1 MQWVANMDFH
11 RLVEKMD
18 ELSKP
23 LLESE
28 IKMHECGGDTTPQ
41 KPPSM
46 TVSLNANGLD
56 DISSLMQLLVKVN
69 PDAVAPKM
77 IAEPV
82 EIDGQE
88 DGDLDKDDDEGAIGR
103 AVGTKLGSMAGGAA
117 GTSLAGPVGAAAG
130 VTLGGAA
137 GGHVGDKVGD
147 AIYNKFGGNAVG
159 NAVNKFNTAL
169 QNRKQPGNT
178 TPSKIGSV
186 VNKAVDAASDYLT
199 NDSLPESITLQS
211 QIRAELQE
219 RLNAIKMR

>member
-28 IKMHECGGDTTPQ
+28 IKMDECGGDMTMHN
-41 KPPSM
+41 PPSM
-46 TVSLNANGLD
+46 TVNLNVNGLD

-69 PDAVAPKM
+69 PDAAAPKM
-77 IAEPV
+77 VSEPD

-88 DGDLDKDDDEGAIGR
+88 DGDLDKDDVEGAVGR
-103 AVGTKLGSMAGGAA
+103 AIGTKLGSMAGGAA
-117 GTSLAGPVGAAAG
+117 GASLAGPVGGAAG

-178 TPSKIGSV
+178 SPSKIGSV
-186 VNKAVDAASDYLT
+186 VDKAVDAASDYLT
-199 NDSLPESITLQS
+199 NDALPESITLHS
-211 QIRAELQE
+211 QIRADLQE